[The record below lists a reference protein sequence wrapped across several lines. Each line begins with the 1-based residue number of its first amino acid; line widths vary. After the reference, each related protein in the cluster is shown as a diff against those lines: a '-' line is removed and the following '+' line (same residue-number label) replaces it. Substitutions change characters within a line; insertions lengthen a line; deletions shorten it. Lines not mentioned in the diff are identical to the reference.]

1 MIVERV
7 LRVVSAVLGVPV
19 STLHSETSSDD
30 IERWDSL
37 GHLNLIMA
45 LEGEFGVQFSEDDL
59 TDLTSIP
66 LLVHEISSQL
76 EG

>member
-7 LRVVSAVLGVPV
+7 LRVVSAVLDVPL

-66 LLVHEISSQL
+66 LLVHEIRSQL